1 MLSKR
6 FISQN
11 RDYKHLLIDYTT
23 SYCIIFL
30 LLLGSL
36 YFVSK
41 ETKLPCACVLSPCRH
56 GRPATVLP
64 TAAPCPVQ
72 ARAHPCCAICRARP
86 CALAEAAA
94 APTTTLGE
102 IALGEVVLGDVMLDR
117 APRLHHSPWTH
128 RPWKSCIVVLVF
140 HEHYVSNK
148 SCLHP
153 TSCKY

>member
-1 MLSKR
+1 MAGEAKKLFFASEVTLHASRKDCWVVIGGKVYDVTK
-6 FISQN
+6 FLE
-11 RDYKHLLIDYTT
+11 DHPGGEDVLLHA
-23 SYCIIFL
+23 S
-30 LLLGSL
+30 
-36 YFVSK
+36 
-41 ETKLPCACVLSPCRH
+41 
-56 GRPATVLP
+56 
-64 TAAPCPVQ
+64 AAPCPVQ